1 MRIGTSYFVSRNA
14 AIHYYFP
21 FDTTAAVDRKIAAG
35 EIHIGKPDRPLGCRL
50 IVIDDGRRYAIE
62 EIPNNSNVRECDN
75 CDNFVKCVGLEM
87 CQLGDLPAGESE

>member
-35 EIHIGKPDRPLGCRL
+35 EIHIGRPPLMKPGEYLR
-50 IVIDDGRRYAIE
+50 VIDDGTRYEINSE
-62 EIPNNSNVRECDN
+62 ES
-75 CDNFVKCVGLEM
+75 K
-87 CQLGDLPAGESE
+87 